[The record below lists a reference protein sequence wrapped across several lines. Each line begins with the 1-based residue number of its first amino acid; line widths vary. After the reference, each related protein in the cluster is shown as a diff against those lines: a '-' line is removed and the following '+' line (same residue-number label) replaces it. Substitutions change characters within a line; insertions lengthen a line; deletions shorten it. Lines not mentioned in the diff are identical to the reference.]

1 MPTPEQIYNSLFE
14 IANTW
19 QPIAILWHLYFAVLV
34 VGLIKGARPTKRFA
48 GMLLVPP
55 LLSVSVLAWFSG
67 NPFSAIVFTVCGA
80 VLFCIALRLPASG
93 VQVARW
99 WAIGPAVLLVLFG
112 WGYPHFLDTMSL
124 LPYIYAAPTGLLP
137 CPTLSIVIGFS
148 LLLGRLGSR
157 AWSVI
162 LGAMGIIY
170 GLVGTLHLSLVLDW
184 VLLIGALILVI
195 IEFSRKR
202 GKRAA
207 ATEHQYLRETI
218 S

>member
-1 MPTPEQIYNSLFE
+1 MPTPEQIHNSLFE

-19 QPIAILWHLYFAVLV
+19 QPIAILWHFYFAVLAI
-34 VGLIKGARPTKRFA
+34 GLIKGARPTKRFT
-48 GMLLVPP
+48 GILLILP
-55 LLSVSVLAWFSG
+55 LLSVSMLAWLSGNLFSG
-67 NPFSAIVFTVCGA
+67 TVFAVSGA
-80 VLFCIALRLPASG
+80 ALFCIALCLPASG

-99 WAIGPAVLLVLFG
+99 WALVPGVLMVVLG
-112 WGYPHFLDTMSL
+112 WAYPHFLDTMSL
-124 LPYIYAAPTGLLP
+124 LPYLYSAPTGLIP

-162 LGAMGIIY
+162 LGAMGIFY
-170 GLVGTLHLSLVLDW
+170 GLLGALHLSLVLDW

-207 ATEHQYLRETI
+207 ATEDKHYRETI
-218 S
+218 I

>member
-1 MPTPEQIYNSLFE
+1 MF
-14 IANTW
+14 
-19 QPIAILWHLYFAVLV
+19 
-34 VGLIKGARPTKRFA
+34 
-48 GMLLVPP
+48 
-55 LLSVSVLAWFSG
+55 
-67 NPFSAIVFTVCGA
+67 
-80 VLFCIALRLPASG
+80 
-93 VQVARW
+93 
-99 WAIGPAVLLVLFG
+99 
-112 WGYPHFLDTMSL
+112 
-124 LPYIYAAPTGLLP
+124 P

-162 LGAMGIIY
+162 LGAMGIFY
-170 GLVGTLHLSLVLDW
+170 GLLGTLHLSLVLDW

-218 S
+218 D